1 MKKKVFRYLGR
12 SANKLDYYRFRL
24 KQRTGLLGQP
34 RILPFRGFGNDKV
47 AILRGLVLEDKGQQ
61 LVHDSANR
69 WQNASALFK
78 RYISSETP
86 RVQIRAHFQGQHKT
100 VQTDSEGYFYLSF
113 HVSNL
118 PNVTEPWDSVRL
130 ELLDKVTYNQGPVK
144 ANGEILLSG
153 SDNDMG
159 VISDVDD
166 TILVS
171 KATNAYRKLRLMLFH
186 NAQTRLPF
194 EGVAAFYRAL
204 HRGYHQERFTP
215 IFYVSSSSWKLYDLL
230 SEFCHVQSI
239 PKGPMLLRDSRL
251 DRFKFTASLHEGH
264 KLAQVKTIMQMY
276 PQKSF
281 ILIGD
286 SGQKDPEIY
295 QEVVRNYPDRVKAI
309 YIRDVCRPHRH
320 EEIAAIARDLKS
332 SDGIEML
339 LVKNTVEAAEHAA
352 SHCWIEPETLP
363 EIRGEQL
370 KDQETEDFELEEE
383 TEEIKN

>member
-1 MKKKVFRYLGR
+1 MKKQVFRYLGR
-12 SANKLDYYRFRL
+12 SANKLDYYRFRF

-34 RILPFRGFGNDKV
+34 RILPFRGFGNDTT
-47 AILRGLVLEDKGQQ
+47 AIIRGLVLEDKGHQT
-61 LVHDSANR
+61 LPETANR
-69 WQNASALFK
+69 WHNASALFK

-86 RVQIRAHFQGQHKT
+86 RVQLRAHFQGQHKT

-113 HVSNL
+113 NVNKL
-118 PNVTEPWDSVRL
+118 PKVTEPWDSVRL
-130 ELLDKVTYNQGPVK
+130 ELLDKVTYDQGPVRST
-144 ANGEILLSG
+144 GEILLSG
-153 SDNDMG
+153 QDNEVG

-171 KATNAYRKLRLMLFH
+171 RATNAYKKIRLMLFQ

-215 IFYVSSSSWKLYDLL
+215 IFYVSSSSWKLYDMLE
-230 SEFCHVQSI
+230 EFCHVQNI
-239 PKGPMLLRDSRL
+239 PKGPLLLRDSRL
-251 DRFKFTASLHEGH
+251 DRFRFMASLHEGH

-295 QEVVRNYPDRVKAI
+295 REVVYRYPERVKAI

-320 EEIAAIARDLKS
+320 EEIAAIRQELWNKA
-332 SDGIEML
+332 GVEML

-352 SHCWIEPETLP
+352 SKQWIESNALP

-370 KDQETEDFELEEE
+370 KDQEAEDLVEA
-383 TEEIKN
+383 

>member
-1 MKKKVFRYLGR
+1 MKKKVFKYLGR

-34 RILPFRGFGNDKV
+34 RILPFRGFGNDKI
-47 AILRGLVLEDKGQQ
+47 AIIRGLVLENKGQHM
-61 LVHDSANR
+61 VHDDANR
-69 WQNASALFK
+69 WQNAAALFK

-86 RVQIRAHFQGQHKT
+86 RVQIRAYFQEQHKT

-113 HVSNL
+113 KVNKL
-118 PNVTEPWDSVRL
+118 AQITDPWDYVRL
-130 ELLDKVTYNQGPVK
+130 ELLDKVTYKQGAIK
-144 ANGEILLSG
+144 AKGEILLSG
-153 SDNDMG
+153 ADNDLG
-159 VISDVDD
+159 IISDIDD

-171 KATNAYRKLRLMLFH
+171 NATSAYKKLRLMLFH

-204 HRGYHQERFTP
+204 HRGYHQERFNP

-230 SEFCHVQSI
+230 TDFFQVQGI
-239 PKGPMLLRDSRL
+239 PKGPLLLRDSRL
-251 DRFKFTASLHEGH
+251 DRFKFMASLHEGH

-295 QEVVRNYPDRVKAI
+295 REVVRRYPDRVRAI

-320 EEIAAIARDLKS
+320 EEIAAISRDLKS
-332 SDGIEML
+332 TDNIEML

-352 SHCWIEPETLP
+352 SQNWIEAQCLP

-370 KDQETEDFELEEE
+370 KDQEAQDLI
-383 TEEIKN
+383 EI

>member
-12 SANKLDYYRFRL
+12 SANKLDYYRFRF
-24 KQRTGLLGQP
+24 KQRTGLLGQS
-34 RILPFRGFGNDKV
+34 RILPFRGFGNDKM
-47 AILRGLVLEDKGQQ
+47 AIIRGLVLEDKGQH
-61 LVHDSANR
+61 LVLDKANR

-86 RVQIRAHFQGQHKT
+86 RVQIRANFQGQSKI

-113 HVSNL
+113 HVRKVANISN
-118 PNVTEPWDSVRL
+118 PWDSVRL
-130 ELLDKVTYNQGPVK
+130 ELLDKVTFNQGPVR

-153 SDNDMG
+153 NDNDMG
-159 VISDVDD
+159 IISDVDD

-171 KATNAYRKLRLMLFH
+171 RATNAYKKLRLMLFN

-204 HRGYHQERFTP
+204 HRGYHQERFNP

-230 SEFCHVQSI
+230 ADFCQVQGI
-239 PKGPMLLRDSRL
+239 PKGPLLLRDSRL
-251 DRFKFTASLHEGH
+251 DRIKFNASLHQGH
-264 KLAQVKTIMQMY
+264 KMAQVKTIMQMY

-295 QEVVRNYPDRVKAI
+295 QEVVRSYPGRVKAI
-309 YIRDVCRPHRH
+309 YIRDVCKPHRH
-320 EEIAAIARDLKS
+320 EKIAAIAKS
-332 SDGIEML
+332 LMSNDGVEML

-352 SHCWIEPETLP
+352 SHCWIEASSLP

-370 KDQETEDFELEEE
+370 KDQEADNLELEI
-383 TEEIKN
+383 TT